1 MNEVISSRTDHL
13 NQQARIKTRPMER
26 QTIESVDERLVNVT
40 RFVLALSGLI
50 IIYVD
55 PSEPDRLVNITYATL
70 ALYTVYSA
78 VVYFLGG
85 RDQSIFRSIPLYWL
99 DVSWYVVL
107 LSLSSGT
114 NSLFFFFFFFVILV
128 ASFQS
133 GYKAGLNVTAVST
146 ILFVTVGYF
155 TTPTPI
161 EPNRFLLRAV
171 YLASIG
177 YLMAYW
183 GGSETTHKRRLALLK
198 DVGRSSN
205 PRFGVDQ
212 TIDSIM
218 RKLREFYDA
227 DTCLLINTGRAANE
241 HILRRIDRRDAEV
254 ANRVESAGAEASQ
267 LLAWQPEWAV
277 TCYKGSRKQW
287 FNKTPCSIYDFLS
300 GERIKDVNDTYTL
313 IADLL
318 DTDSFITVPIYQRNT
333 FTGRLYLTS
342 KSRDFNYSDVDFLRQ
357 VIDHVMPMIDNIQ
370 LVDRLASQASEYE
383 RLRISRD
390 IHDSAIQPY
399 IGLKL
404 GLDALRRKVSID
416 DPVAK
421 GLTELVERTDSVI
434 KDLRTY
440 VGGLQDRGPSER
452 VNVLTSSVE
461 THARQLGDFYGIKV
475 DVNIAAGMNINDRLA
490 AELFQIVRE
499 GLSNIKRHTASTE
512 ARISMASDNGD
523 MVLDIEN
530 DSSTH
535 DSHNTFT
542 PRSITE
548 RAIALGGRISVN
560 VNDGR
565 TIVSVVIPM

>member
-1 MNEVISSRTDHL
+1 M
-13 NQQARIKTRPMER
+13 QTR
-26 QTIESVDERLVNVT
+26 TIESVDERLVNIT
-40 RFVLALSGLI
+40 RFVLALSALI
-50 IIYVD
+50 IIYID
-55 PSEPDRLVNITYATL
+55 PSEPDRLVDITYTTL

-78 VVYFLGG
+78 VVYFLGL
-85 RDQSIFRSIPLYWL
+85 RNRSIVRSIPLYWL
-99 DVSWYVVL
+99 DVAWYVVL
-107 LSLSSGT
+107 ISLSSGT
-114 NSLFFFFFFFVILV
+114 NSLFFFFFFFAILV
-128 ASFQS
+128 ASFRS
-133 GYKAGLNVTAVST
+133 GYKAGMEVTVVSAT
-146 ILFVTVGYF
+146 LFVTIGYF

-161 EPNRFLLRAV
+161 EPNRFILRAV

-183 GGSETTHKRRLALLK
+183 GGAETTHKRRLALLR
-198 DVGRSSN
+198 DVSRLSN

-227 DTCLLINTGRAANE
+227 EMCLLIATGPVDNAY
-241 HILRRIDRRDAEV
+241 ILRRIDRRHAEV
-254 ANRVESAGAEASQ
+254 ADRVEVFGDEATQ
-267 LLAWQPEWAV
+267 LLPWQPEWAV
-277 TCYKGSRKQW
+277 TWRNGPRRRW
-287 FNKTPCSIYDFLS
+287 FGKTSCSIYNFLS
-300 GERIKDVNDTYTL
+300 GERVKDAGETYPWF
-313 IADLL
+313 ADLL
-318 DTDSFITVPIYQRNT
+318 DTDSFITIPIHQRNN

-342 KSRDFNYSDVDFLRQ
+342 KGRDFNYSDVDFLRQ

-383 RLRISRD
+383 RQRISRD

-416 DPVAK
+416 DPVAG
-421 GLTELVERTDSVI
+421 GLAELAERTDSVI

-440 VGGLQDRGPSER
+440 VGGLQDPGSNER

-461 THARQLGDFYGIKV
+461 RHAKQLGGFYGIEV
-475 DVNIAAGMNINDRLA
+475 DVQMATHLNLNDRLA

-499 GLSNIKRHTASTE
+499 GLSNIKRHTAATE
-512 ARISMASDNGD
+512 ARISMASINGD

-530 DSSTH
+530 DASSA
-535 DSHNTFT
+535 DSRSTFT

-548 RAIALGGRISVN
+548 RALALGGRVSVD
-560 VNDGR
+560 VNAGR
-565 TIVSVVIPM
+565 TIVSVIIPM